1 MSRMTQMENAM
12 FQMQANVSVPNLP
25 YVQLHNLS
33 SGPAVLPV
41 AETIPNS
48 IHFKQNQI
56 SMHTRELLSEHGGD
70 SNNQENFD
78 PWFCQVV
85 AELNGDRERQQK
97 ISEHFDQSRLS
108 SSHERKKKT
117 TVEDNVSEDGNLQ
130 LH

>member
-1 MSRMTQMENAM
+1 M
-12 FQMQANVSVPNLP
+12 FQMQANVSVPNLL

-78 PWFCQVV
+78 P
-85 AELNGDRERQQK
+85 
-97 ISEHFDQSRLS
+97 
-108 SSHERKKKT
+108 
-117 TVEDNVSEDGNLQ
+117 
-130 LH
+130 